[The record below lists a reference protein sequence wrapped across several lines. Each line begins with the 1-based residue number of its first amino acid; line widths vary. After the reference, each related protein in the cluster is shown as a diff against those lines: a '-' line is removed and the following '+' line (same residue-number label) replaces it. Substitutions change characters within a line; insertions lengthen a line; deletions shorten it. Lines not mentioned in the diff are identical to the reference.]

1 MKNEKLIEQ
10 EKRIKERMSNI
21 KHKIIVMSGKGGVG
35 KTTFAVNLAYSLSK
49 EGEKVGLLD
58 IDIHGPNVAKMLGI
72 EGEKLYGSEEEGILP
87 VKVGENLFV
96 ISIALVGYGE
106 KPIIWRGPLKS
117 GAIRQFLADVRWGN
131 LDYLIIDSPPG
142 TGDEPLTVV
151 QAIPDIT
158 GAVIVATGQ
167 EVAIM
172 DVKKSIEFAKEL
184 NMNVIGVV
192 ENMSVLICPYCH
204 KEIDI
209 FKKGG
214 GEKVAEE
221 MGVNFLGRI
230 PFEPEIVNLSDEGKP
245 FVSVKESLPVSK
257 AFSDIVKKIESDLK

>member
-49 EGEKVGLLD
+49 EWKKVGLLD

-72 EGEKLYGSEEEGILP
+72 EGEKLHGSEEEIYP
-87 VKVGENLFV
+87 VKVEENLFV

-117 GAIRQFLADVRWGN
+117 VAIRQFLADVKWGN

-142 TGDEPLTVV
+142 TGDEPLTVA
-151 QAIPDIT
+151 QAIPGIT

-221 MGVNFLGRI
+221 MGINFLGRI

-245 FVSVKESLPVSK
+245 FVSVKESSPVSK

>member
-1 MKNEKLIEQ
+1 
-10 EKRIKERMSNI
+10 
-21 KHKIIVMSGKGGVG
+21 
-35 KTTFAVNLAYSLSK
+35 
-49 EGEKVGLLD
+49 
-58 IDIHGPNVAKMLGI
+58 
-72 EGEKLYGSEEEGILP
+72 
-87 VKVGENLFV
+87 
-96 ISIALVGYGE
+96 
-106 KPIIWRGPLKS
+106 
-117 GAIRQFLADVRWGN
+117 
-131 LDYLIIDSPPG
+131 
-142 TGDEPLTVV
+142 
-151 QAIPDIT
+151 
-158 GAVIVATGQ
+158 
-167 EVAIM
+167 M

>member
-1 MKNEKLIEQ
+1 MRNEQLIEQ
-10 EKRIKERMSNI
+10 EKTLSK
-21 KHKIIVMSGKGGVG
+21 SGK
-35 KTTFAVNLAYSLSK
+35 
-49 EGEKVGLLD
+49 KVGLLD

-72 EGEKLYGSEEEGILP
+72 EREKLYGSKEEIYP

-117 GAIRQFLADVRWGN
+117 VAIRQFLADVKWGV

-142 TGDEPLTVV
+142 TGDEPLTVA
-151 QAIPDIT
+151 QAIPDIS

-172 DVKKSIEFAKEL
+172 DVRKSIEFAKEL
-184 NMNVIGVV
+184 NINVIGVV

-204 KEIDI
+204 KEINWEEFLLTLKLLI
-209 FKKGG
+209 FQMRG
-214 GEKVAEE
+214 
-221 MGVNFLGRI
+221 NH
-230 PFEPEIVNLSDEGKP
+230 
-245 FVSVKESLPVSK
+245 LPLL
-257 AFSDIVKKIESDLK
+257 KKICLFQKHFQI

>member
-1 MKNEKLIEQ
+1 MRNEQLIEQ
-10 EKRIKERMSNI
+10 EKRIKERMANI

-49 EGEKVGLLD
+49 SEKKVGLLD

-72 EGEKLYGSEEEGILP
+72 EGEKLYGSKEEIYP
-87 VKVGENLFV
+87 VKVEENLFV

-117 GAIRQFLADVRWGN
+117 GAIRQFLADVRWGV

-142 TGDEPLTVV
+142 TGDEPLTVA
-151 QAIPDIT
+151 QTIPDIS

-172 DVKKSIEFAKEL
+172 DVRKSIEFAKEL
-184 NMNVIGVV
+184 NINVIGVV

-204 KEIDI
+204 KEINI

-214 GEKVAEE
+214 GEKMAEE

-230 PFEPEIVNLSDEGKP
+230 PFDPEVVNLSDKGKP
-245 FVSVKESLPVSK
+245 FASVEENLPVSK